1 MTVKEYNTVFL
12 PAIKKAEGFI
22 RMFESSI
29 EHMDE
34 AKVDKNEVRKQFGIR
49 GYDPD
54 TMQLILDALLYYHH
68 QELSR
73 LMKEVGKNDL

>member
-34 AKVDKNEVRKQFGIR
+34 VLIESLER
-49 GYDPD
+49 G
-54 TMQLILDALLYYHH
+54 
-68 QELSR
+68 
-73 LMKEVGKNDL
+73 KESS